1 MTFNVLLLVQLI
13 FFRNNGYFFKT
24 LLLKKMP
31 IQGKESGVPRN
42 LVALKDRGLVFRVS
56 FFSLAEQNDVR
67 VLKTLVTLFSPL
79 LQKRTMVI

>member
-1 MTFNVLLLVQLI
+1 
-13 FFRNNGYFFKT
+13 
-24 LLLKKMP
+24 MP
-31 IQGKESGVPRN
+31 IQDKECGVPRN

-67 VLKTLVTLFSPL
+67 VSRTLVTLFSTL